1 MKIPKYEV
9 RKIIT
14 EHTNAMIQSTHYIP
28 DNHQELYETMV
39 EGCAFILT
47 EGLLDGTYTP
57 MEYNAIR
64 NELAKVLWNMFE
76 KHITSELTLKI
87 CAIEH

>member
-1 MKIPKYEV
+1 MNPKFEA
-9 RKIIT
+9 RKIIS
-14 EHTNAMIQSTHYIP
+14 EHTDAMIQSTHYIP

-47 EGLLDGTYTP
+47 EWFLDGRYTP

-64 NELAKVLWNMFE
+64 NELAEVLWNMFE
-76 KHITSELTLKI
+76 KHINAEFTVKI
-87 CAIEH
+87 YAVGH